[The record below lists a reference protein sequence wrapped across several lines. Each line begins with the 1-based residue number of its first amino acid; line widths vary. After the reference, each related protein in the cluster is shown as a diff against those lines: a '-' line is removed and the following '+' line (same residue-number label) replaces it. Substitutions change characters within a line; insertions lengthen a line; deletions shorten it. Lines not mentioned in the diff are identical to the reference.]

1 MTYENGHGRK
11 LCDAGLTLLAL
22 DVSFFERETA
32 VAGQL
37 AGAAARAYPEGMKRS
52 NRRAH
57 VAPDPSTFAPQATG
71 EDLTL
76 HTRGI
81 GVLPILNRLIERCQ
95 LMETLRRFLPREDR
109 SCRIDTAVTLVLLVR
124 NILISREPLYGIAQW
139 SAALVPELL
148 YLREDQ
154 LRHLNDD
161 RVGRAL
167 ARLFDIKFPEFVMHI
182 MRHVVAEFDLDLAEL
197 HNDSTTVKFYG
208 EYEEFDQP
216 QRRRGKTTVAIRQ
229 GHSKDHRPDLKQLLY
244 ILTVSDDGGVPVYF
258 TTDDGD
264 KHDDQTHVPT
274 WDLLRELT
282 GRSDFLYVAD
292 CKLASAKNLAH
303 INREGGRFITI
314 LPKNRGES
322 KQMQQ
327 RLLDEP
333 DSLRWELLYEVR
345 DQDNILRQRFKTL
358 REETLTADGYRL
370 LWIHSL
376 AKAAS
381 DDAGRMKALKKA
393 TDELVHLRQR
403 LQSPRSRMRERHRV
417 ESEIEKILTRR
428 DVAEVLKVEILQQEQ
443 VTLKQ
448 KTRGRKTKDTQ
459 YTREVKLRFDLTWH
473 VDAESLQ
480 RARRSDGVFPLITN
494 DRQLTAEE
502 VLRAYKRQPII
513 EKRFSQLKTDFHVSP
528 VFLKEVS
535 RIESLLCVYFLSLLI
550 QTLLERELRRAMA
563 ESKLESLPLYPE
575 GRACSR
581 PTTRRVID
589 VMESLSRHRLQTNTG
604 EYQDLYTDPTPI
616 QRQLI
621 KLFGMTP
628 STYGRAP

>member
-1 MTYENGHGRK
+1 
-11 LCDAGLTLLAL
+11 
-22 DVSFFERETA
+22 
-32 VAGQL
+32 
-37 AGAAARAYPEGMKRS
+37 MKRPK
-52 NRRAH
+52 RRAH
-57 VAPDPSTFAPQATG
+57 EAPDPSTFAPQATG

-76 HTRGI
+76 HTRCI
-81 GVLPILNRLIERCQ
+81 GVLPIVNRLIERCQ
-95 LMETLRRFLPREDR
+95 LRETLRRFLPRQDR
-109 SCRIDTAVTLVLLVR
+109 RDRIDTAVAILLLVR
-124 NILISREPLYGIAQW
+124 NILVSREPVYGIGQW
-139 SAALVPELL
+139 SASFVPELL
-148 YLREDQ
+148 NLRQDQ

-167 ARLFDIKFPEFVMHI
+167 DRLFDVKFPEFVMHI
-182 MRHVVAEFDLDLAEL
+182 LQHVVAEFDLDLAEL

-208 EYEEFDQP
+208 DYEEFDQP

-229 GHSKDHRPDLKQLLY
+229 GRSKDHRPDLKQLLY

-264 KHDDQTHVPT
+264 KHDDETHVPT

-322 KQMQQ
+322 KHMQQ
-327 RLLDEP
+327 RLLDDP
-333 DSLRWELLYEVR
+333 DSLRWELLYEVY
-345 DQDNILRQRFKTL
+345 DQHGILRQRFKTL
-358 REETLTADGYRL
+358 REEQLTTDGYRL

-376 AKAAS
+376 AKADS
-381 DDAGRMKALKKA
+381 DDAGRMKAIKKT
-393 TDELVHLRQR
+393 TDELMHLRQR
-403 LQSPRSRMRERHRV
+403 LQSPRSRMRERQRV
-417 ESEIEKILTRR
+417 ESEIEKILTGRGT
-428 DVAEVLKVEILQQEQ
+428 AELLKVEILQTEE
-443 VTLKQ
+443 VRLKQ
-448 KTRGRKTKDTQ
+448 QTRGRRTEKTQ

-473 VDAESLQ
+473 VDAQSLE
-480 RARRSDGVFPLITN
+480 RARRGDGVFPLITN
-494 DRQLTAEE
+494 DRQMTAEQ

-513 EKRFSQLKTDFHVSP
+513 EKRFSQLKTDFCVAP
-528 VFLKEVS
+528 VYLKEIS
-535 RIESLLCVYFLSLLI
+535 RIESFLCVYFLALLI

-575 GRACSR
+575 ARPCTR

-589 VMESLSRHRLQTNTG
+589 VMESLSRHRLQTDTG
-604 EYQDLYTDPTPI
+604 EYQDLYTDPTAI

-628 STYGRAP
+628 STYGHCP